1 VGTERAKTKHLARK
15 LLAIREQLGVSQSQ
29 LVRLLDTDKRN
40 ARISEYERGTREPDL
55 NILLKYAKLARVS
68 LDRLADDTRELKF
81 RNKLEKAKTCKPD
94 LKAGR
99 CSQDTDQLRCES
111 KSAHNLNCSRLSC
124 YTFASDSD

>member
-1 VGTERAKTKHLARK
+1 MGTERAKTKHLAGK

-68 LDRLADDTRELKF
+68 LDTLADDTRELKF
-81 RNKLEKAKTCKPD
+81 RKNWKKPRRVKELLRRDGLRRIQFNSDGNTKART
-94 LKAGR
+94 A
-99 CSQDTDQLRCES
+99 
-111 KSAHNLNCSRLSC
+111 
-124 YTFASDSD
+124 